1 MATPEGA
8 ITTTQTWAATPEEVT
23 PVAEDFDPI
32 QEQLIDTKGHPV
44 KLIEK
49 VADMIM
55 MGGYAAEVSVN
66 VIELVTNWKEPKN
79 KAVPK

>member
-8 ITTTQTWAATPEEVT
+8 ITSTETWVET
-23 PVAEDFDPI
+23 PVVEDLELI
-32 QEQLIDTKGHPV
+32 EEQTIDTKGHPV

-66 VIELVTNWKEPKN
+66 VIELVTNWKEPQK